1 MNATAQKDKMR
12 VMLWRM
18 LGGAIVGAAGT
29 GLFIAFVGEPH
40 MDLDDPGVLLAI
52 VSGLSYVLIGLI
64 VALGL
69 ASPQAGAKFLN
80 VEDAE
85 EIREESPKLW
95 MSAAC
100 CVLIGVFLLI
110 LGMSGGVIGSQTATV
125 IAAACFAGIVI
136 IGFVSARRYDE
147 LTRQISLEASAGAF
161 YTTVLLLG
169 GWAALAHLG
178 YVAWLSP
185 LAFVSGLALLLLVA
199 IFVVAAQRGLM
210 MR

>member
-18 LGGAIVGAAGT
+18 LGGAVVGAAGT

-40 MDLDDPGVLLAI
+40 MDLDDPGVLIAV

-85 EIREESPKLW
+85 EIREEGPKLW
-95 MSAAC
+95 MSTIC
-100 CVLIGVFLLI
+100 CVLIGVLL
-110 LGMSGGVIGSQTATV
+110 LVLAMSGGLIESQTATV

-136 IGFVSARRYDE
+136 IGFVSAKRYDE

-161 YTTVLLLG
+161 YTTVLLVG
-169 GWAALAHLG
+169 GWATLAHLG

-185 LAFVSGLALLLLVA
+185 LAFVSGVALLLLVA